1 MFVTAQSILKYTER
15 GRARWGVEE
24 TPWQLPMHGAAVGVH
39 NFGRVTATECS
50 ADAHRADYHSG
61 RQGDYALL
69 AHISLEVCEV
79 RPTTPPPIN
88 PPATALGRSK
98 HTLLGNAFGSSANA
112 FWVLDKRFWELGKR
126 FLDARQMLLGA
137 HQTFL

>member
-50 ADAHRADYHSG
+50 ADAHRAAYHSG
-61 RQGDYALL
+61 RQGDFALL
-69 AHISLEVCEV
+69 AHIPLEVCEV
-79 RPTTPPPIN
+79 RPTTPPPPSI
-88 PPATALGRSK
+88 PRRQPSGA
-98 HTLLGNAFGSSANA
+98 ANI
-112 FWVLDKRFWELGKR
+112 RFWETLLK
-126 FLDARQMLLGA
+126 ARQTLSGC
-137 HQTFL
+137 